1 MRLSNQRT
9 AALALVHIPAGMRAR
24 RRHVL
29 AVVAALIATAAAA
42 QAATASAA
50 SWQPGPEKYGVGQH
64 TNVPV
69 IMADGTVLRADVY
82 FPTNLST
89 GAAAAGPFPVILTQ
103 TPYGKGSG
111 SAASFPGGEQLAGL
125 SGTSPYLVKRGYIDV
140 IADVRG
146 TGASEGSWGLFDP
159 VQASD
164 GAELVRWAAK
174 LAHSNGKVGTL
185 GASYL
190 GIIQLLTAGHLGPDS
205 PLKAMFPIISAN
217 DVYRD
222 TAFDGGLLDTEFGGI
237 FLGLTAGLNLANPL
251 LESFVQQPTN
261 DDVLQAL
268 TDHIGGLLAFHASLV
283 ANVETDGD
291 QAYDEAYWRAR
302 RPQSILGRVV
312 KNRIPAFMVGGW
324 FDLFQRGEPLNYSD
338 LQNLEAGRGVG
349 LPMRPGQQASGRYQL
364 MMGPWYHVTAGEGID
379 MNRLELAWFDRWLK
393 GKATGIDQTKTPLHL
408 YQLGSGKW
416 LDASRYPIEGATPQT
431 YYLGAGKGLAKT
443 KPGAAGGS
451 DQVVWTGLS
460 SPCGLSTEQWGA
472 GVLQLILESA
482 GGSDPCAGDDSTTQV
497 GPGAVSYTTAPFAK
511 PQVLAGP
518 IDATLYAKSN
528 RPDTEF
534 VVTMEDVAPNG
545 NSRPL
550 TAGAFLGS
558 FRQLDG
564 ARTWRAGDGRPLMP
578 YHPYT
583 RASKTAV
590 QTGTTTRFDIEVRPT
605 FAKLATG
612 HRLRVT
618 ISTSDVPHIVPSPP
632 QIADLAGGV
641 YGIQHNSAAA
651 SFLELPLAP
660 ADSFTKACGI
670 CR

>member
-1 MRLSNQRT
+1 VLAT
-9 AALALVHIPAGMRAR
+9 LAAL
-24 RRHVL
+24 
-29 AVVAALIATAAAA
+29 VAAVP
-42 QAATASAA
+42 ATASAA
-50 SWQPGPEKYGVGQH
+50 WQPGPEKYGVGERL
-64 TNVPV
+64 NVPV
-69 IMADGTVLRADVY
+69 TMDDGTVLRADVY
-82 FPTNLST
+82 FPTDPAS
-89 GAAAAGPFPVILTQ
+89 GAAAKGPFPVILTQ

-125 SGTSPYLVKRGYIDV
+125 SGSSPYLVKRGYIDV

-159 VQASD
+159 VQGED
-164 GAELVRWAAK
+164 GAHLVRWAAK

-190 GIIQLLTAGHLGPDS
+190 GIVQLFTAAELGPGS

-237 FLGLTAGLNLANPL
+237 FLGLTGGLNLINPL
-251 LESFVQQPTN
+251 LESFVQQPAN
-261 DDVLQAL
+261 DNILQVLAQ
-268 TDHIGGLLAFHASLV
+268 HIGGLLSFHATLI

-291 QAYDEAYWRAR
+291 QAYDQAYWRAR
-302 RPQSILGRVV
+302 RPRSILPAIVR
-312 KNRIPAFMVGGW
+312 NRIPAFLVGGW
-324 FDLFQRGEPLNYSD
+324 FDLFQRGEPLNYAD
-338 LQNLEAGRGVG
+338 FQNLSAGRGVG
-349 LPMRPGQQASGRYQL
+349 LPMKAGQPVTGRYQL

-416 LDASRYPIEGATPQT
+416 LEASRYPIEGATPRT
-431 YYLGAGKGLAKT
+431 YYLRPGKSLGPT
-443 KPGAAGGS
+443 KPGTAGGA

-472 GVLQLILESA
+472 GLLQLILEQA
-482 GGSDPCAGDDSTTQV
+482 GGSDPCAEDDSTTQV
-497 GPGAVSYTTAPFAK
+497 GPGAVTYTTAPFAK

-518 IDATLYAKSN
+518 IAASLYATST
-528 RPDTEF
+528 RPDAEF
-534 VVTMEDVAPNG
+534 VVTLQDVAPNG
-545 NSRPL
+545 SSRPL
-550 TAGAFLGS
+550 TSGALLGS
-558 FRQLDG
+558 FRKLDSKQ
-564 ARTWRAGDGRPLMP
+564 TWKAPDGKPLLP

-583 RASKTAV
+583 RASKQPVPT
-590 QTGTTTRFDIEVRPT
+590 TGTTRFDIEVRPT
-605 FAKLATG
+605 FAQLAAG

-618 ISTSDVPHIVPSPP
+618 ITTSDVPHLVPSPP
-632 QIADLAGGV
+632 QIANLAGGV
-641 YGIQHNSAAA
+641 YGIQHNAAAA
-651 SFLELPLAP
+651 SSLELPLAP
-660 ADSFTKACGI
+660 AGSFTSPCRI